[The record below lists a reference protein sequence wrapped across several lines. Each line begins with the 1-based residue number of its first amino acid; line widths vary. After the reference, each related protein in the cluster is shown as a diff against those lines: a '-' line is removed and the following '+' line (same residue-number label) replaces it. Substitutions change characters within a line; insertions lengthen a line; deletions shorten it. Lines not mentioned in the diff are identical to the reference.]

1 MDLKEQ
7 WTADTLK
14 FHLKMTAEE
23 IVEAVDLEILANER
37 LGPMIERV
45 RKTLTPEELA
55 EYTERC

>member
-1 MDLKEQ
+1 
-7 WTADTLK
+7 
-14 FHLKMTAEE
+14 MTAEE